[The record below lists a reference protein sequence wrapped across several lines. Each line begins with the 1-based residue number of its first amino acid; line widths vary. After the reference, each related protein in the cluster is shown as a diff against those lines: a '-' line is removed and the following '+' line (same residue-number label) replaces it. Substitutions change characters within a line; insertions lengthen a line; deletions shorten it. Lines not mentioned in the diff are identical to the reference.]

1 MFISQ
6 ISIFLENVR
15 GSLRGMAE
23 LLGEKEVNLLAIS
36 IADTS
41 GFGIVRV
48 IVKSNEIERTL
59 YILHE
64 AGYIAKPNRVVCVR
78 VPHKPMGLAKVLAC
92 LDDAA
97 ISVEYSYSF
106 YKSNPD
112 DACII
117 VRPSNLERSVDVLQS
132 AGISMVSQDEV
143 DGF

>member
-15 GSLRGMAE
+15 GSLRNMTE
-23 LLGEKEVNLLAIS
+23 LLGEKEINLLAIS

-48 IVKSNEIERTL
+48 IVNSNEIERTL
-59 YILHE
+59 KILQE
-64 AGYIAKPNRVVCVR
+64 AGYIAKPNRVICVR

-92 LDDAA
+92 LDEAS

-106 YKSNPD
+106 YKSNFN

-117 VRPSNLERSVDVLQS
+117 IRPSDLERSVDVLQS
-132 AGISMVSQDEV
+132 AGISMVSQHEV

>member
-41 GFGIVRV
+41 GFGIVRI
-48 IVKSNEIERTL
+48 IVKSAEIERTL
-59 YILHE
+59 SVLHE
-64 AGYIAKPNRVVCVR
+64 AGYIAKSNRVVCVR

-92 LDDAA
+92 LDDAG

-106 YKSNPD
+106 YKSNLNA
-112 DACII
+112 ACII
-117 VRPSNLERSVDVLQS
+117 IRPSDLERSIDVLQS
-132 AGISMVSQDEV
+132 AGISMLSQQEV
-143 DGF
+143 DEF

>member
-41 GFGIVRV
+41 GFGIVRI

-59 YILHE
+59 SVLHE

-92 LDDAA
+92 LDDAG

-106 YKSNPD
+106 YRSKPD

-117 VRPSNLERSVDVLQS
+117 VRPSELERSVDVLQS
-132 AGISMVSQDEV
+132 AGISMVGQEEV

>member
-48 IVKSNEIERTL
+48 IVKSTEIERTL
-59 YILHE
+59 SVLHE
-64 AGYIAKPNRVVCVR
+64 AGYIAKPNHVVGVR

-92 LDDAA
+92 LDDAD

-106 YKSNPD
+106 YRSTPD

-117 VRPSNLERSVDVLQS
+117 IRPSDLERSISVLKA
-132 AGISMVSQDEV
+132 AGISIVSQEEV